1 MGLNETG
8 APSATAP
15 KRHEATHRSTRAGK
29 PLSRRVGV
37 LGGTF
42 DPIHNGHL
50 ALARRFSDVLQ
61 LTDLILLPAGQPWQK
76 AGVSA
81 APHRLAMTRA
91 AAGALN
97 LPGVS
102 ITVAPDEIEHDGP
115 TYTVDTL
122 RRWRAREGAD
132 ASLSLLIGADQLVR
146 LDTWHDWQQL
156 FDYAHICA
164 ATRPGFDFSA
174 ASQTVAATI
183 AARSADADVLRA
195 TPAGRLLIDTT
206 LAFDVSATDI
216 RAQLRQRLAERTRLA
231 NDAASTAANDASGNA
246 AARGAA
252 NDTDTGPESQ
262 IPAPV
267 WDYIVQH
274 HLYQS

>member
-1 MGLNETG
+1 L
-8 APSATAP
+8 PH
-15 KRHEATHRSTRAGK
+15 KAGK

-61 LTDLILLPAGQPWQK
+61 LTELILLPAGQPWQK
-76 AGVSA
+76 AGVSS

-91 AAGALN
+91 AAGALT

-102 ITVAPDEIEHDGP
+102 VRVATDEIEHDGP

-122 RRWRAREGAD
+122 RRWREREGAD

-164 ATRPGFDFSA
+164 ATRPGFDSSA
-174 ASQTVAATI
+174 ASPTVAATI
-183 AARSADADVLRA
+183 AARAASAEVLRA
-195 TPAGRLLIDTT
+195 TPAGCLLVDTT
-206 LAFDVSATDI
+206 LAFDVSATEI
-216 RAQLRQRLAERTRLA
+216 RTQLRQHLDERERLA
-231 NDAASTAANDASGNA
+231 NPAAGAMANDASGSSDNA

-252 NDTDTGPESQ
+252 DDHAATDPESQ
-262 IPAPV
+262 VPAPV